1 MKNTNELIDI
11 SENEIRKKDIVD
23 EKLSDAMI
31 KEKVSF
37 DPYEADIAG
46 AFTEDAIS
54 LTDAEESQYDGE

>member
-11 SENEIRKKDIVD
+11 SENEIRNQDIVD

-31 KEKVSF
+31 TTVSF
-37 DPYEADIAG
+37 DPDEADVAG

-54 LTDAEESQYDGE
+54 LIDAEESQDDGE

>member
-11 SENEIRKKDIVD
+11 SENEIRNKDIVD

-31 KEKVSF
+31 KEDVSF
-37 DPYEADIAG
+37 DPDEADAAG

-54 LTDAEESQYDGE
+54 LIDAEESQDDGE

>member
-11 SENEIRKKDIVD
+11 SENEIRNKDIVD

-31 KEKVSF
+31 TKMVSF
-37 DPYEADIAG
+37 DPDEADVAG

-54 LTDAEESQYDGE
+54 LIDAEESQDDGE